1 MWRAGPRLADSR
13 VVAGRSHAVDG
24 VNEVGRQSSPMQR
37 RPDASPQVSAL
48 YQQFHTATSG
58 FDSRH
63 LHCPGLRS
71 RRSGDIKAAIP
82 LATGG
87 GPAAWS
93 HPGRV
98 RSEAAFA
105 SLAGVNPIP
114 ASSGNTVRH
123 RINRGGDRRLNRALH
138 MAVVTRIRM
147 DPRTRAYVDR
157 RTAEGRT
164 LREIRRCLKRYLAR
178 QIYRHLNAAAQSA
191 PITP

>member
-24 VNEVGRQSSPMQR
+24 VNEVGRQSSPMPR

-87 GPAAWS
+87 GL
-93 HPGRV
+93 RV
-98 RSEAAFA
+98 SDHRHSGSPRVDACSVFGA
-105 SLAGVNPIP
+105 SRTP
-114 ASSGNTVRH
+114 NTS
-123 RINRGGDRRLNRALH
+123 
-138 MAVVTRIRM
+138 RM
-147 DPRTRAYVDR
+147 LDPW
-157 RTAEGRT
+157 TAEQM
-164 LREIRRCLKRYLAR
+164 RRSRSWKLSLIHISEPTRLGMISYAV
-178 QIYRHLNAAAQSA
+178 
-191 PITP
+191 